1 VGASPPTRRARQG
14 PASPGRSRR
23 SGLAAR
29 LDLLEQVAPAI
40 VQSLDADEI
49 VSTVAEQTLRVIDY
63 DHFRLYRFDTAGQC
77 LRLVKSVARTDPY
90 TRVDW
95 QRAGVR
101 IPLGEGI
108 AGIAARERQTVLV
121 PDASRDPRVLYLPGS
136 ERLAE
141 AVLAVP
147 MVAGD
152 RLVGVLAL
160 ARRKAASL
168 SPNDARLM
176 EAIAAQTALALVNA
190 DRYAEAEQT
199 MRDERER
206 AAILADLERNRREF
220 MQIASHELRTPLT
233 VIRGYASLLEE
244 GSLGELPERAQA
256 AVRMIIDK
264 SAEMR
269 AQVERV
275 LFLARLEEGRPV
287 YQMRPVDLAR
297 LVDDAVVRFSPQL
310 DLARGTVARTAS
322 ADSSIVVVGDPDRLS
337 LVLDN
342 VLQNAARFT
351 LEPPRI
357 EIEVRALDGQ
367 AELRIRDHGIGI
379 PQEAM
384 ARLFDKF
391 YRVEDRRLRN
401 VSGTGIGLYLVRQV
415 VLDHGGTIEV
425 DGDARPGTAIQIR
438 LPLLPVEAAPAAPAQ
453 AAVS

>member
-1 VGASPPTRRARQG
+1 
-14 PASPGRSRR
+14 
-23 SGLAAR
+23 
-29 LDLLEQVAPAI
+29 
-40 VQSLDADEI
+40 
-49 VSTVAEQTLRVIDY
+49 VAEQTLRVIDY

-77 LRLVKSVARTDPY
+77 LLLVKSVARTDPY